1 MLMHFWY
8 LFRKSYDILISIN
21 NIVNE
26 STTNHLQ
33 YQSNTKLFAN
43 SNEIVKNTEVK
54 NSSNILR

>member
-1 MLMHFWY
+1 MHFWY

-26 STTNHLQ
+26 SITNHLQ

-43 SNEIVKNTEVK
+43 SNEIVKNTKVK